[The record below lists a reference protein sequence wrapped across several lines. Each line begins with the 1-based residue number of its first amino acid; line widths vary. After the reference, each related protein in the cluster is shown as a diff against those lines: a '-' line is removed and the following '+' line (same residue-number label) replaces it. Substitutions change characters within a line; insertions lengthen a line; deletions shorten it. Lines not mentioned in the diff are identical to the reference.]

1 MCAEFVIGI
10 AMLRAL
16 YSFVFRLAL
25 PFVLLQ
31 LWWSSRGSA
40 GPHDNWRERLGWV
53 SPAPA
58 PVVWVHAVSVGETI
72 AAAPLVNALLQR
84 HPGCRILI
92 TAMTAT
98 GSARARALFG
108 DRVLYAYS
116 PYDTPGAVS
125 RFLDRVRPAA
135 LVIMETE
142 LWPNMVGLT
151 EERGIPVV
159 LVNARLSERS
169 ARGYRRIAGLVHP
182 MVAQLAWIAAQGA
195 DDARRF
201 RAIGASPERVSVTGS
216 IKFDVV
222 VDQHLRAAALR
233 LRAQLGESRPVWIAA
248 STHDGED
255 EQILVAHR
263 QVLQHQ
269 PDALLMLVPRH
280 PERFDA
286 VAQRVQSQGFT
297 LTRRSA
303 ASIAAAQVYL
313 GDTMGEL
320 LLLYGAADIAFVA
333 GSLIQRGGHNPLEPA
348 AWGLPVLAGP
358 HVFNFEAIYAALDE
372 AGGLVS
378 VQGAESLANAVLALF
393 ANAEQRRLTGAS
405 ASALIEANRGPLQAV
420 LEGLAQ
426 HLPVLSDNPNTGGG

>member
-1 MCAEFVIGI
+1 
-10 AMLRAL
+10 MLRAL

-25 PFVLLQ
+25 PLVLLQ
-31 LWWSSRGSA
+31 LWWASRGNA
-40 GPHDNWRERLGWV
+40 ALRGNWRERLGWV
-53 SPAPA
+53 APA
-58 PVVWVHAVSVGETI
+58 PGPVIWVHAVSVGETI
-72 AAAPLVNALLQR
+72 AAAPLVDALLRR
-84 HPGCRILI
+84 HPGCRILM

-108 DRVLYAYS
+108 DRIQYAFS

-125 RFLDRVRPAA
+125 RFLDRARPAA
-135 LVIMETE
+135 LIIMETE
-142 LWPNMVGLT
+142 LWPNMVALT
-151 EERGIPVV
+151 EERGIPVA

-201 RAIGASPERVSVTGS
+201 REIGASGERVSVTGS

-222 VDQHLRAAALR
+222 VDTVLRASALS
-233 LRAQLGESRPVWIAA
+233 LRRQLGESRPVWIAA

-255 EQILVAHR
+255 EQILAAHR
-263 QVLQHQ
+263 RVLERW
-269 PDALLMLVPRH
+269 PEALLMLVPRH
-280 PERFDA
+280 PERFEA
-286 VAQRVQSQGFT
+286 VAQRVQADGFP
-297 LTRRSA
+297 LVRRSA
-303 ASIAAAQVYL
+303 GGDNALAPGTQVYL

-348 AWGLPVLAGP
+348 AWGMPVLAGP

-372 AGGLVS
+372 AGGLVP
-378 VQGAESLANAVLALF
+378 VTGADSLASAVQALF
-393 ANAEQRRLTGAS
+393 ADSDLRRRTGAC
-405 ASALIEANRGPLQAV
+405 ALALIEANRGPLEAV
-420 LEGLAQ
+420 LQGLAQ
-426 HLPVLSDNPNTGGG
+426 RLPVLGASPQGRSP